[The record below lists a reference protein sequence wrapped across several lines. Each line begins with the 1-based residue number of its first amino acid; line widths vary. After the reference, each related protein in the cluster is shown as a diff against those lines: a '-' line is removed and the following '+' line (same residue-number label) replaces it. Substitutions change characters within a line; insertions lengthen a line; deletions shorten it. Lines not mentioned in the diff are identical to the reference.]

1 MQATIVT
8 SYLSSA
14 GTIIPTSGMVN
25 FYLAARALSASLSDS
40 AGQKPSFNLRSLVRA
55 VQYAA
60 FAAPMQGLL
69 RSLYDGCLMCFV
81 TMLDAESTVRMEALI
96 KLHVLAGSKL
106 PPVPKLFSALA
117 NGTGRMLNI
126 EVRSLASVPATFPSV
141 VLEQLLCKVM
151 QGQQMNLSVG
161 VDHPQHVYLLT

>member
-1 MQATIVT
+1 MILNSDCVQATIVT

-106 PPVPKLFSALA
+106 PPVPKLSSALA

-126 EVRSLASVPATFPSV
+126 EVRSPATICP
-141 VLEQLLCKVM
+141 L
-151 QGQQMNLSVG
+151 G
-161 VDHPQHVYLLT
+161 